1 MKYTYFKVLE
11 YLDSVQWIE
20 LTCFQNSPIL
30 QFLHEIRRP
39 FPNKSKSKVC
49 LRQFCGAKCHCHSP
63 WCRPVSPS
71 QSYGASLLQTPAVKT
86 AVLHMERQSVRF
98 HYFRMMTKC
107 SHYTNSNFRRSLEIF
122 WRRALKQIF
131 LSASPVLLV
140 CLLCL
145 VSGGGSE

>member
-20 LTCFQNSPIL
+20 LTCFQNSHIS
-30 QFLHEIRRP
+30 QFLHESWRP
-39 FPNKSKSKVC
+39 FPNKSKSKVGLC
-49 LRQFCGAKCHCHSP
+49 QFCGAKCHCYSP

-71 QSYGASLLQTPAVKT
+71 QSYGASLLQTRAVKT
-86 AVLHMERQSVRF
+86 AVPHMERQSVCFR
-98 HYFRMMTKC
+98 YFRMMTKC
-107 SHYTNSNFRRSLEIF
+107 SHYTHSNFRRSLEIL
-122 WRRALKQIF
+122 WRWTLKQIF

-140 CLLCL
+140 CLLCV